1 MHGDLLC
8 ARLFVGPPISP
19 SNFLYLVRVTA
30 IRRRVVLR
38 LRIRVE
44 RQVNGVLL
52 IEGRR
57 FELEHSLPLLVV
69 EERLP
74 DLIIYFVILGQALDP
89 LVDHCAE
96 LVSLLF
102 CVLRHDAQIVRH
114 WLAVQ
119 LQHPSFALLVEFF
132 VHH

>member
-1 MHGDLLC
+1 M
-8 ARLFVGPPISP
+8 
-19 SNFLYLVRVTA
+19 
-30 IRRRVVLR
+30 R

-57 FELEHSLPLLVV
+57 FELEHSLPLLVIK
-69 EERLP
+69 ERLP

-89 LVDHCAE
+89 LVDHRAE

-119 LQHPSFALLVEFF
+119 LQHPSLALLVEFF